1 MNKQIKM
8 TEEELTE
15 VRMLQ
20 DKFQQKIFQLGQ
32 LSLQRLQ
39 VTMVLKRI
47 SEQEPKLEEEW
58 INLQKEENDLI
69 NQLLNKYGEGSL
81 DLKEGIFI
89 SEKK

>member
-1 MNKQIKM
+1 MNEKIKM

-39 VTMVLKRI
+39 ATTALKRI